1 MNPPPFWS
9 RKPIHRSPSGR
20 ARPPSWIHRVDPPP
34 PSPLNPSDAFAFVD
48 PLSSSRIHLFLLRCC
63 PSAPHVGIDL
73 IQHAYLVGAP
83 DSSSA
88 TWSCASCLL
97 GRRSD
102 PIRRG
107 GSLRLRQRGRRP
119 AAREVDAFVS
129 VSRCRSSSRSSA
141 TCWIPGSRP
150 SPPRRASPASSCSS
164 DCRVSLTD

>member
-73 IQHAYLVGAP
+73 IQHAYLVVF
-83 DSSSA
+83 
-88 TWSCASCLL
+88 TELCNML
-97 GRRSD
+97 D
-102 PIRRG
+102 PG
-107 GSLRLRQRGRRP
+107 KPAFTPKKGKPSVVMFVRLQG
-119 AAREVDAFVS
+119 ES
-129 VSRCRSSSRSSA
+129 H
-141 TCWIPGSRP
+141 
-150 SPPRRASPASSCSS
+150 
-164 DCRVSLTD
+164 

>member
-88 TWSCASCLL
+88 TWSC
-97 GRRSD
+97 
-102 PIRRG
+102 
-107 GSLRLRQRGRRP
+107 RLHGALQH
-119 AAREVDAFVS
+119 A
-129 VSRCRSSSRSSA
+129 
-141 TCWIPGSRP
+141 GSREAGLHP
-150 SPPRRASPASSCSS
+150 QEGQAQRRHVRQIAG
-164 DCRVSLTD
+164 